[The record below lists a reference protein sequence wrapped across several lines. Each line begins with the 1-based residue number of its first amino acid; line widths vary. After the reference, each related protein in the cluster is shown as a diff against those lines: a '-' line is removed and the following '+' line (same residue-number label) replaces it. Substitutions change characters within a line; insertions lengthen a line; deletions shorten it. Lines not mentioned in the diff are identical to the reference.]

1 METERMS
8 TGSLQKLTQCDLPTL
23 VIQHETLLKAHI
35 LSHII
40 FRLEDLPGFTI
51 EVLTCEN
58 FK

>member
-1 METERMS
+1 MKTERMLP
-8 TGSLQKLTQCDLPTL
+8 GSLQKLVQCDLPTL
-23 VIQHETLLKAHI
+23 VIQHEKLLKAHI
-35 LSHII
+35 LSHLI